1 VLPGRLIG
9 PGRAPA
15 PPTYLM
21 KLGNK
26 TLLWVGLT
34 FIFLFGLFYFVSR
47 ELVLR
52 RFASL
57 EQQDTRQ
64 HIERAVSA
72 FEDDL
77 SNLSRTTSDYAAWDQ
92 TVEFVEGRSPNY
104 PTNEFPDEG
113 LARIRVGLVLI
124 FDTAGHL
131 AFGKAFD
138 LEKKKEVP
146 IPASL
151 LGQISAGSRLLQ
163 HADPKSNLSGILPL
177 SGGPMLISSEAILT
191 SKWQG
196 PIRGTV
202 IMGRQLG
209 AAEVAHLA
217 EVTHLP
223 LALSDLQGVTLP
235 AAVRSSLSG
244 ADPIAINP
252 LNEGLIAGYGLLKD
266 LYGKRTFLLRVE
278 LPRVVY
284 RQSQSTLNEFTI
296 SLLVT
301 GLVLCGTTL
310 LLLNRIVLS
319 RLSRLNASVAT
330 VGATGDLS
338 IRVPEEGKDELTELG
353 SSINRMV
360 ATLEKSE
367 QERRER
373 EEELLHA
380 KNAAEAGNRAKSEF
394 LAMMSHE
401 IRTPMNG
408 VIGLA
413 ELLLDSKLDEEQR
426 TFAETLTSS
435 AESLLTII
443 NDILDFSKIEAGRLV
458 ISPIP
463 FDFQATVDSTVAS
476 LVSRAREKG
485 LDLTLRIAP
494 ETPRE
499 LIGDPVRI
507 RQILVNL
514 LGNALK
520 FTAQGH
526 IDVTVMCARQT
537 EREVCVRVSVEDTGI
552 GIPEDKLQHIFEQFT
567 QADGSTSRRYGGT
580 GLGLAISRKLVEL
593 MEGKMG
599 VSSRLGQG
607 STFWFELTLSVPA
620 PVGPTGVASNA
631 RNPAAIAYG

>member
-1 VLPGRLIG
+1 
-9 PGRAPA
+9 
-15 PPTYLM
+15 M
-21 KLGNK
+21 KLENK

-34 FIFLFGLFYFVSR
+34 FICLFGLFYFVSR
-47 ELVLR
+47 ALVLR

-57 EQQDTRQ
+57 ERQDTRQ

-77 SNLSRTTSDYAAWDQ
+77 LNLSRTTSDYAAWDQ
-92 TVEFVEGRSPNY
+92 TVEFVEGRIPNY
-104 PTNEFPDEG
+104 PGNEFPDEG
-113 LARIRVGLVLI
+113 LTRIRVGLVLI
-124 FDTAGHL
+124 FDPSGRM

-151 LGQISAGSRLLQ
+151 LKQLSAGSRFLQ

-177 SGGPMLISSEAILT
+177 SDGPMLISSEAILT

-196 PIRGTV
+196 PVRGTV
-202 IMGRQLG
+202 IMGRRLG
-209 AAEVAHLA
+209 ATEVEHLA
-217 EVTHLP
+217 DVTHLP
-223 LALSDLQGVTLP
+223 LILSDWQGSTLP
-235 AAVRSSLSG
+235 GAVRSSLSG
-244 ADPIAINP
+244 TDPIAILP
-252 LNEGLIAGYGLLKD
+252 LNEQLIAGYGLLKD
-266 LYGKRTFLLRVE
+266 LYGKPAVLLQIN
-278 LPRVVY
+278 LPRGFY
-284 RQSQSTLNEFTI
+284 RQSQSSLNEFTI

-338 IRVPEEGKDELTELG
+338 MRVPEEGKDELTELS

-360 ATLEKSE
+360 TTLEKSE

-373 EEELLHA
+373 EDELRLA

-408 VIGLA
+408 VIGMA
-413 ELLLDSKLDEEQR
+413 CLLLESKLEEEQR
-426 TFAETLTSS
+426 GFVESLTYS

-443 NDILDFSKIEAGRLV
+443 NDILDISKIEAGRLV
-458 ISPIP
+458 ISSVP
-463 FDFQATVDSTVAS
+463 FDFRSTVEDTVAS
-476 LVSRAREKG
+476 LANRAREKG
-485 LDLTLRIAP
+485 YELTLQIAP

-499 LIGDPVRI
+499 LIGDAVRI

-514 LGNALK
+514 LGNAIK
-520 FTAQGH
+520 FTEQGH
-526 IDVTVMCARQT
+526 VDVTVVCARRT
-537 EREVCVRVSVEDTGI
+537 DWEVFVRVCVEDTGI
-552 GIPEDKLQHIFEQFT
+552 GILEDKLEHIFEQFT
-567 QADGSTSRRYGGT
+567 QADASTSRQFGGT
-580 GLGLAISRKLVEL
+580 GLGLAISKKLVEL
-593 MEGKMG
+593 MGGKIG
-599 VSSRLGQG
+599 VTSRLGAG
-607 STFWFELTLSVPA
+607 SAFWFDLTLSK
-620 PVGPTGVASNA
+620 PVSEGLASLA
-631 RNPAAIAYG
+631 SSTQDPAAALFR